1 MQITEMKC
9 VCVPGAKSL
18 FLRLSGRSST
28 SLILKPDRSEQQT
41 CFIELIFSGKKYE
54 GRGEMLLQPE
64 PRGEYI
70 MKYYIYKHVS
80 SVFQAK
86 HYVFISS
93 QKTQR
98 RNCQY

>member
-18 FLRLSGRSST
+18 FWRLSGRSST

-41 CFIELIFSGKKYE
+41 CFLKLIFSVKNMK
-54 GRGEMLLQPE
+54 GEE
-64 PRGEYI
+64 RCYCTGASGDI
-70 MKYYIYKHVS
+70 SVKYYIYKHVS

-98 RNCQY
+98 RSCQY